1 MLLPDREQWDW
12 IISVKFYVVVVGD
25 NPKWLSI
32 VRRYKGIMVY
42 ISEPNFEWEMLRQ
55 VDWEGNYW
63 QAGLKTI
70 SKIIVNKDFP

>member
-42 ISEPNFEWEMLRQ
+42 ISEPNFEWELLRQ